1 MLVTDSEWTFCEG
14 VYLNHTLPSMRTE
27 CNILEKKQCI
37 LTQLFVS
44 RIDKASYICVEYS
57 IGLSAPEF
65 HYSDRIPVFG
75 SAPQSFLED
84 NICGTDQP

>member
-1 MLVTDSEWTFCEG
+1 MLVTVSEWTNCEE

-44 RIDKASYICVEYS
+44 RIDICVCVEYS
-57 IGLSAPEF
+57 IGLST
-65 HYSDRIPVFG
+65 HLSYRI
-75 SAPQSFLED
+75 SF
-84 NICGTDQP
+84 